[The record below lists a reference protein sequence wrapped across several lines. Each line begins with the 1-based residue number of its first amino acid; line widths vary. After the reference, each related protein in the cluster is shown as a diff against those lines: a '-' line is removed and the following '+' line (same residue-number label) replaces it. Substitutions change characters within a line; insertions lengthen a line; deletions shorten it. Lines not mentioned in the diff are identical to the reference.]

1 MDSQADSGRTSSV
14 AESLTAVR
22 ARIARAA
29 ERSGR
34 PATAVR
40 LLLATKTMPP
50 ERILEAVKLGQL
62 DLAENRVQEGRAKSL
77 ALTGYPIRWSMIG
90 HLQTNK
96 VKDVLRFADEVQSLD
111 RLTLA
116 ETLDRYLQRLG
127 RSIDVLVQV
136 NTSSEPTK
144 YGLPPDDVLPFLS
157 ELRAFASLRIR
168 GLMTLARFTSDTD
181 EVRRCFRL
189 LRDVRDNVRAKS
201 SQNGALEHL
210 SMGMSGDFETAIEE
224 GATIVRVG
232 QAVLGKRPLPDTYY
246 WPAVV

>member
-1 MDSQADSGRTSSV
+1 MGEAPSIAANLAS
-14 AESLTAVR
+14 VR

-34 PATAVR
+34 SPDAVR
-40 LLLATKTMPP
+40 LLLATKTVPP
-50 ERILEAVKLGQL
+50 ERVLEAVTLGQL
-62 DLAENRVQEGRAKSL
+62 DLAENRVQEGRTKAQAL
-77 ALTGYPIRWSMIG
+77 AGHPIRWSMIG

-96 VKDVLRFADEVQSLD
+96 VKEVLRFAGEIQSLD

-136 NTSSEPTK
+136 NTSGEPTK
-144 YGLPPDDVLPFLS
+144 YGLPPSDVLPFLN
-157 ELRAFASLRIR
+157 ELRVFASLRIR
-168 GLMTLARFTSDTD
+168 GLMTLARFTPDTD

-189 LRDVRDNVRAKS
+189 LRDVRENAREKS
-201 SQNGALEHL
+201 RQGRDLEHL
-210 SMGMSGDFETAIEE
+210 SMGMSGDFETAIDE

-232 QAVLGKRPLPDTYY
+232 QAVFGTRPLPDSYY
-246 WPAVV
+246 WPAST